1 MAAAKEELSVIGVLE
16 RVLDWVH
23 WTVRGEIGKVCG
35 VGVGMLAR
43 DGEVAVLGSGN
54 GGGEGNGNGG
64 EISGMD
70 I

>member
-1 MAAAKEELSVIGVLE
+1 M
-16 RVLDWVH
+16 DWVH

>member
-1 MAAAKEELSVIGVLE
+1 M
-16 RVLDWVH
+16 
-23 WTVRGEIGKVCG
+23 VRQGEARCVALGSECWR
-35 VGVGMLAR
+35 GME
-43 DGEVAVLGSGN
+43 EVAVLGSGN